1 MINAHDLA
9 VEPKKINL
17 KDADYSGQQQTR
29 FNIESDALSMTWNGT
44 QTFGPG
50 GKPSDADNDN

>member
-29 FNIESDALSMTWNGT
+29 FNIESDALSITWNGS
-44 QTFGPG
+44 QTYGSNGRPND
-50 GKPSDADNDN
+50 SDHDN